1 MTLEQLIKAHGL
13 SGLTPAYVAEHGL
26 GKSLWT
32 LRRRSEQQQVEAIRI
47 ASDKLVRDAARR
59 MLAVEGVAEA
69 EPFWSGVIRLTTE
82 SMRTAV
88 VSHDLPDARVRE
100 WLES

>member
-59 MLAVEGVAEA
+59 MLAI
-69 EPFWSGVIRLTTE
+69 SGVYDATPIGNGAVRLTANDG
-82 SMRTAV
+82 RTAV
-88 VSHDLPDARVRE
+88 VSHDLPDVRVRE
-100 WLES
+100 WLAS